1 MLLTPVAVSLFAFIA
16 LVAGTALFF
25 AIERRVG
32 AVEQR
37 PADPIAR

>member
-1 MLLTPVAVSLFAFIA
+1 MLITPVAVSLFAFIA

-25 AIERRVG
+25 AVERRVA

-37 PADPIAR
+37 ADPTL

>member
-16 LVAGTALFF
+16 LVTGTALFF
-25 AIERRVG
+25 AIERRV
-32 AVEQR
+32 AAIDER

>member
-25 AIERRVG
+25 ALERRIAG
-32 AVEQR
+32 DQQPHE
-37 PADPIAR
+37 PAR

>member
-16 LVAGTALFF
+16 LIAGTALFF
-25 AIERRVG
+25 AVERRIA

-37 PADPIAR
+37 VDRTL